1 MRRSPRLA
9 HRSPLQPGVDS
20 GHGYQYAVRLSDAIE
35 TVLATRGREQ
45 LTLAG
50 IDFMPAIQRQLY
62 LDLIN
67 RPELYAAFSGAS
79 SGDRVGV
86 AHGLEAD
93 VVQEVAPG
101 TSVEHLERPALVD
114 LAANVRHRARG
125 RSATRGA
132 SSRVVALAIHPKMS
146 RFLEPVV
153 SRIPGAVVAETFGG
167 GAGLRVQP
175 KWGRRPPL
183 ALRPYAGLIAYGRAF
198 DELLRLTGSRVAV
211 AAEGSAPLDA
221 VFAAVARAR
230 GNETVVLQQG
240 WAPHVHAGFRSLPF
254 DRMLVWGAGFA
265 DALAPA
271 NPALRFVAVGSH
283 VIDAPVEGG
292 RRDAVSVFL
301 QTSSELISD
310 EHVDRLVRLA
320 GGLAPHVL
328 VREHPGHAL
337 TEAQRGSLQSAA
349 GVELVD
355 PARVPLAEVL
365 ARSAVAVSIY
375 STTLYEAVAA
385 GAVPVS
391 FNPTSLPGLS
401 PSLSVRGVGFEERNE
416 ADVRSVVGSLLDDPG
431 AAAQFHAARDVF
443 VREFFV
449 ALGDE
454 AAGRASAEIEA
465 AAA

>member
-35 TVLATRGREQ
+35 TVLAARGRAQ
-45 LTLAG
+45 LTLGG
-50 IDFMPAIQRQLY
+50 IDFTPAIQRQLY
-62 LDLIN
+62 VDLIN

-93 VVQEVAPG
+93 VVQEVTPG
-101 TSVEHLERPALVD
+101 AVVEQLGRPASVD
-114 LAANVRHRARG
+114 LAAALRRRVRG
-125 RSATRGA
+125 RSATRVGPA
-132 SSRVVALAIHPKMS
+132 GVVALAIHPKMS
-146 RFLEPVV
+146 RFLAPVV
-153 SRIPGAVVAETFGG
+153 SRIPGAVVAETFDGG
-167 GAGLRVQP
+167 VGLRVQP
-175 KWGRRPPL
+175 KWDRRPPS
-183 ALRPYAGLIAYGRAF
+183 ALRPYADLIAHGRAF

-230 GNETVVLQQG
+230 GSETVVLQQG

-265 DALAPA
+265 AALAPA
-271 NPALRFVAVGSH
+271 NPNLRFVAVGSH
-283 VIDAPVEGG
+283 VIDAPVKGS

-320 GGLAPHVL
+320 DGLAPLVL

-337 TEAQRGSLQSAA
+337 TEAQRRSLRSAA

-401 PSLSVRGVGFEERNE
+401 PGLAAQGVGFEERDE
-416 ADVRSVVGSLLDDPG
+416 VGVRAVVGSLLADPS
-431 AAAQFHAARDVF
+431 ASEPSRAAREAF
-443 VREFFV
+443 AREFFV

-454 AAGRASAEIEA
+454 AAGRASVAIEA